1 MVSVHGEEEADGQ
14 HLHGVGGVRQ
24 GQDSVNQSHS
34 SSSSNST
41 STNLQNSMSLSFT
54 LRMSQKA

>member
-24 GQDSVNQSHS
+24 GQDTVNQ
-34 SSSSNST
+34 SNST
-41 STNLQNSMSLSFT
+41 STNLQNSMSLSPFT
-54 LRMSQKA
+54 LRMSQEA